1 MLYKK
6 FRPWISLMFA
16 SFFLVFSWLSPIDLR
31 NLETLGE
38 IYTFLIILR
47 RRIRITD
54 YGKILVDPYQSP
66 SRA

>member
-1 MLYKK
+1 
-6 FRPWISLMFA
+6 MFA